1 MIRPGRLLRWLVAD
15 YRRRTTEDP
24 QAVIAERRREA
35 RRNRFFHTADGV
47 SYWAGINAVSYNTV
61 VPLFVSKL
69 TDSPLLIGLVA
80 VFSQAG
86 WYLPQLLTAAATER
100 VAYKKPIVVRL
111 GFVVER
117 APAILWPVAALLSA
131 ARSDLGL
138 ALFLLAFG
146 LHFVGAGIIAPAWQD
161 LIAHTFAP
169 EERGRFFGLTT
180 FLGTSLGAVGGL
192 GASRVLGVFMFP
204 VDFALAFAFAAV
216 CVQVSWAFLALAKE
230 PSRLARSSAAS
241 AGAEPGADS
250 GRDSRPIERCD
261 GSHGT
266 DVDGVAA
273 DAARGRPIARRASL
287 GRNGLRGAMGAVK
300 DDPAFARFLV
310 VRTLMG
316 LGTMGFGFV
325 AVHTTRAFAVPD
337 ATVAIFT
344 VVMLV
349 GEAAGNISSGT
360 VADRFGHRLPLML
373 GVAAVTAAFVIA
385 RFAGAV
391 GWFFPAFV
399 LMGFAVGAGRV
410 SAMMIAIEFAPDD
423 RVPTYVGITNTLA
436 GVGGLVAPLIG
447 SALAAGSY
455 LLLFLV
461 TAFINLLALVGLIT
475 LVKDP
480 RRGRPCH

>member
-1 MIRPGRLLRWLVAD
+1 M
-15 YRRRTTEDP
+15 
-24 QAVIAERRREA
+24 A

-100 VAYKKPIVVRL
+100 ISYKKPIVVRL

-117 APAILWPVAALLSA
+117 APALLWPVAAFLSA
-131 ARSDLGL
+131 SHPRLGL
-138 ALFLLAFG
+138 TLFLIAFG
-146 LHFVGAGIIAPAWQD
+146 LHFVGAGVIAPAWQD

-169 EERGRFFGLTT
+169 QERGRFFGLTT
-180 FLGTSLGAVGGL
+180 FLGTSLGAIGGL
-192 GASRVLGVFMFP
+192 GASRLLGAFGFP

-216 CVQVSWAFLALAKE
+216 CVQISWVFLALAKE
-230 PSRLARSSAAS
+230 PPRL
-241 AGAEPGADS
+241 
-250 GRDSRPIERCD
+250 SRPTAAAPAELA
-261 GSHGT
+261 SSQ
-266 DVDGVAA
+266 GVAPA
-273 DAARGRPIARRASL
+273 RPIAGRAGL
-287 GRNGLRGAMGAVK
+287 GRNGLRGAL
-300 DDPAFARFLV
+300 DTIRNDTAFARFLV

-325 AVHTTRAFAVPD
+325 AVHTTRAFSVPD
-337 ATVAIFT
+337 AVVALFT

-349 GEAAGNISSGT
+349 GEAAGNIASGT
-360 VADRFGHRLPLML
+360 LADRLGHRFPLLL
-373 GVAAVTAAFVIA
+373 GVGSVTAAFVIA

-391 GWFFPAFV
+391 EWFYAAF
-399 LMGFAVGAGRV
+399 LFMGFAIGAGRV

-423 RVPTYVGITNTLA
+423 RRPTYVGITNTLA
-436 GVGGLVAPLIG
+436 GLGGLVAPLIG
-447 SALAAGSY
+447 SALASGSY

-461 TAFINLLALVGLIT
+461 TAVINLVAFVGL
-475 LVKDP
+475 LCFVRDP
-480 RRGRPCH
+480 RTQTGAA